1 MDIKSP
7 DVFFL
12 GSTFEESDPRVID
25 GRSRTTVSMRKAHFM
40 DKHPIRSLVS
50 MIKAHFMDEHPTRS
64 SVSMRKA
71 HFMV

>member
-7 DVFFL
+7 DVVFL

-25 GRSRTTVSMRKAHFM
+25 GRSGEAGSRGGDVEHPTRTSVSMRKAYFM
-40 DKHPIRSLVS
+40 DKHPI
-50 MIKAHFMDEHPTRS
+50 RS